1 MSPLPLFRLFVA
13 CVSPQ
18 SLLAVMQLMV
28 CWLGCSGKA
37 EKQQH
42 AQLEEELNTGGKIWL
57 GCAAAA
63 VTAFC
68 LFSGQYVTIGA
79 YEYDDDDED
88 NSEGL

>member
-1 MSPLPLFRLFVA
+1 M
-13 CVSPQ
+13 VS
-18 SLLAVMQLMV
+18 
-28 CWLGCSGKA
+28 WLGCSGKA
-37 EKQQH
+37 EKQHH
-42 AQLEEELNTGGKIWL
+42 AQAEEELNTGGKIWL

-88 NSEGL
+88 DTEEL